1 MSASLVCF
9 RSGARV
15 DLGARS
21 AGREIRAR
29 ADGTMTEGRGRQW
42 VGIPRPGRVGAPDG
56 EARGLVPVGRRLSSS
71 RRSRAK
77 PRSSGSCP
85 LWERSRSTR
94 TDGGCPDYDRT
105 SLLPRFTSRSRGPT
119 VCKPTAGPPIAQR
132 IPVSPESCPP
142 EPYAIGDRRV
152 GLLGHYRVALFAI
165 T

>member
-9 RSGARV
+9 RSEARA
-15 DLGARS
+15 DLGAR
-21 AGREIRAR
+21 AGGRRIRGL
-29 ADGTMTEGRGRQW
+29 ADGTMTEGPGRQR
-42 VGIPRPGRVGAPDG
+42 VGIPRSGRVGAADG
-56 EARGLVPVGRRLSSS
+56 EARGPVPVGRRPSSS

-85 LWERSRSTR
+85 LWERSRSTH
-94 TDGGCPDYDRT
+94 TDGGCPGCDRT

-152 GLLGHYRVALFAI
+152 GLLGHYRVALSAI